1 MQAGQQINPAP
12 HRIHRDLDLAS
23 EIRLD
28 QLLRASFSEN
38 LHQGLQ
44 GPDLGY
50 LRRLHAGLPATV
62 VPGGGTAIGAKNG
75 GRGGEKAQVILRSPT
90 ARPILPTRFEPVV
103 ESAPRQSVHP

>member
-1 MQAGQQINPAP
+1 RVRL
-12 HRIHRDLDLAS
+12 HRPPPSFPTRRSSDL
-23 EIRLD
+23 
-28 QLLRASFSEN
+28 
-38 LHQGLQ
+38 
-44 GPDLGY
+44 Y

-103 ESAPRQSVHP
+103 ESAPRQSVHPRSEEHTSELQSPCNLVCRL